1 MNGEIFEECALAG
14 VYLKPSAAP
23 VLGGATAAVYALL
36 AAQTNRGDLSCGIAR
51 YNPDKHHLIDVLRGK
66 GTPPELFGKVGSHQL
81 QSFFSAYEGPA
92 ALGHN
97 RYATSGEN
105 TDPKAVEY
113 SAQPF
118 FREHDKRC
126 KEFAFCFNG
135 NLPNYVELRSALR
148 GETENYHF
156 KTQTDTELIKVYMS
170 RFLLNYNR
178 KLEDD
183 EYVAMFADLAKRFD
197 GAYNIG
203 FLDANGTLICSRDPN
218 GFRPLTW
225 AEDDRLFAFAS
236 ESSALRHLGL
246 DSNRI
251 HNVNPGELV
260 IVDETG
266 IRVRQYAEP
275 RNISR
280 CAFEAIYFMKSG
292 SRFDEISVQK
302 ARERIGYELA
312 QVETLKTDANTV
324 IAPVPKTGIP
334 IRTGYVNGLLERGF
348 RFRLVDALILEEHGR
363 TFIDD
368 FGAQDRLVKIRNKF
382 DMTPGYLDGKDLILL
397 DDSIV
402 RGNTARMLIRYL
414 REHGGAR
421 SVHLRVGAPPNRYP
435 CFYGINMPTRTELV
449 AAGRDIEDIRK
460 ELEVD
465 SLVYITEEALIRAL
479 TSEQV
484 QGRPDT
490 PADRDRSQKPHGEML
505 ALPFQA
511 ESAGVA
517 PEVAAGFCL
526 GCFSGRYPTSWG
538 DRLLK
543 EILITEGSGGPH
555 SSD

>member
-1 MNGEIFEECALAG
+1 MLGEIHEECAVAG
-14 VYLKPSAAP
+14 VYVKPGSVAVP
-23 VLGGATAAVYALL
+23 GGATAAVYALL
-36 AAQTNRGDLSCGIAR
+36 SAQTNRGDLSCGVAR
-51 YNPDKHHLIDVLRGK
+51 YNPSSRHLIDVLRGK
-66 GTPPELFGKVGSHQL
+66 GTPPELFGKPGTAQL
-81 QSFFSAYEGPA
+81 AEFFAAYEGA
-92 ALGHN
+92 AAIGHN

-105 TDPKAVEY
+105 TDPKSVEY

-135 NLPNYVELRSALR
+135 NLPNYMELRSSLR

-156 KTQTDTELIKVYMS
+156 KTATDTELIKIYLS
-170 RFLLNYNR
+170 RFLLHFSR
-178 KLEDD
+178 KLTDD
-183 EYVAMFADLAKRFD
+183 EYVAMFADLAERFD
-197 GAYNIG
+197 GAYNLC
-203 FLDANGTLICSRDPN
+203 FLDANGTLLCSRDPN
-218 GFRPLTW
+218 GFRPLVW
-225 AEDDRLFAFAS
+225 AEDQRLFACAS

-246 DSNRI
+246 EAI
-251 HNVNPGELV
+251 HAVAPGEVL

-266 IRVRQYAEP
+266 VRSRRFAP
-275 RNISR
+275 SRNVSR

-312 QVETLKTDANTV
+312 RVETLRTDESTV

-348 RFRLVDALILEEHGR
+348 RFRLVDALILEDYGR

-368 FGAQDRLVKIRNKF
+368 FGTQDRMVKIRNKF
-382 DMTPGYLDGKDLILL
+382 DMTPGYLEGKDLILL

-421 SVHLRVGAPPNRYP
+421 SVHLRVGAPPNRFP

-449 AAGRDIEDIRK
+449 AASRDVEEVRK

-465 SLVYITEEALIRAL
+465 TLVYITEEALLRAL
-479 TSEQV
+479 RATQV
-484 QGRPDT
+484 AIAP
-490 PADRDRSQKPHGEML
+490 
-505 ALPFQA
+505 
-511 ESAGVA
+511 ESA
-517 PEVAAGFCL
+517 PPDAGFCL
-526 GCFSGRYPTSWG
+526 GCFSGRYPTPWG
-538 DRLLK
+538 NKLLD
-543 EILITEGSGGPH
+543 EILAQEGTAGPH
-555 SSD
+555 GEP